1 MLWEGPSEGRPVCT
15 VVLNDLYINNAI
27 IGSELEHAV
36 GGATRRE
43 AGMYSCME
51 WFIIG
56 SELKHAVGGAIR
68 REAASMY
75 SCMEWLVYKQCH
87 HWLRNMLWEEP
98 PEERPVC
105 TVVLNG

>member
-51 WFIIG
+51 
-56 SELKHAVGGAIR
+56 
-68 REAASMY
+68 
-75 SCMEWLVYKQCH
+75 
-87 HWLRNMLWEEP
+87 
-98 PEERPVC
+98 
-105 TVVLNG
+105 